1 MNLFNRLYTHQTLK
15 PVNMKK
21 FSFEKLDV
29 WKKSKDFT
37 LKLYR
42 STDSFPD
49 TEKFGL
55 VSQLRRAAV
64 SVSSNI
70 AEGSSR
76 RSSKD
81 QARFYVIAFSS
92 AIEVLNQMIISHELN
107 YLSDDMYSELREE
120 LETITAMLNRLHES
134 RK

>member
-1 MNLFNRLYTHQTLK
+1 
-15 PVNMKK
+15 MKK

-29 WKKSKDFT
+29 WTKAKDFT
-37 LKLYR
+37 IKLYR
-42 STDSFPD
+42 ATDSFPE

-81 QARFYVIAFSS
+81 QSRFYVIAFSS
-92 AIEVLNQMIISHELN
+92 AIEVLNQMIISNELV
-107 YLSDDMYSELREE
+107 YLADDIYSELRGE

-134 RK
+134 TK